1 MKDEIFTQPLQ
12 KQFEFNASVASVFD
26 DMASRSIPFYNAVCK
41 LVCDFLSLELN
52 TGARVADLGCSTAT
66 TLLALWQKRQDL
78 RLKGFD
84 NSTQMLEIA
93 AKKCEAY
100 GAKIEFECSDILEA
114 DFEADSVILNYS
126 LQFIRPP
133 KRAKFVEKIFNSL
146 SVGGSLVLSEK
157 LAFTNAKFAKEM
169 ITIYEDYKILQG
181 YTQTEIAAKR
191 AALENVL
198 VPFSLQEN
206 QTMLF
211 EAGFKRVELLFCWAN
226 FATLVAFKE

>member
-66 TLLALWQKRQDL
+66 TLLALWQKRQNL

-84 NSTQMLEIA
+84 NSAQMLEIA

-169 ITIYEDYKILQG
+169 ITITKTTKSCKATRKRRSPLNAPRWKMCLCRLVCKKI
-181 YTQTEIAAKR
+181 KR
-191 AALENVL
+191 CFLRRDLSALSC
-198 VPFSLQEN
+198 F
-206 QTMLF
+206 F
-211 EAGFKRVELLFCWAN
+211 AGRILLH
-226 FATLVAFKE
+226 